1 MITVYLYVFT
11 MKLLSAQQIREWDQ
25 YTITNKPIPSID
37 LMEKAALACV
47 AWMHDKGIE
56 RCITKVFCGKGN
68 NGGDGLAIAR
78 LLIQKGYP
86 LTVYVLESGKKGT
99 VDFESNLQLLKE
111 CIADIHFIESS
122 NDFPFIEETEWVI
135 DALFGSGLNRPLNAL
150 SADLVQFINQSG
162 SKIISIDIPGGMGID
177 FSCKNKSVIR
187 ANHTVT
193 FQSLKRCFLMTENAD
208 YFGEIS
214 VLDIGLDS
222 RFLESIET
230 LFTFIS
236 GPLVHSIIQPR
247 SPFSHKGN
255 HGHALLLAG
264 NKGKMGAAV
273 IAAKACLRSGVGML
287 TVNVPFAFSSIMHG
301 SIAEAILIARE
312 ENIQFL
318 NIYRSIGIGPGFGI
332 DTDAE
337 KILRSILT
345 GYSAPMVIDAD
356 AITLL
361 SLHKDW
367 LTSVPKGSI
376 LSPHPKEFDRLF
388 GTCENEYERA
398 DKAMALSKKY
408 PFIII
413 LKGYFS
419 LIAADGCGW
428 YNLTGNA
435 GLAKGGSGDV
445 LTGMLTALLAQNYS
459 PLHAAMIG
467 VYLHGL
473 AADIA
478 VEEQSMESLLATD
491 IIEMIG
497 KAFRKVL

>member
-1 MITVYLYVFT
+1 

-25 YTITNKPIPSID
+25 YTIANKPIPSIN
-37 LMEKAALACV
+37 LMEKAALACMT
-47 AWMHDKGIE
+47 WMNDKGIE
-56 RCITKVFCGKGN
+56 RCISKIFCGKGN

-78 LLIQKGYP
+78 LLIQKGHSPTIYI
-86 LTVYVLESGKKGT
+86 LESENKGT
-99 VDFESNLQLLKE
+99 VDFEANLQFLTE
-111 CIADIHFIESS
+111 YTDDIHFIKSVD
-122 NDFPFIEETEWVI
+122 DFPFIEDTEWVI
-135 DALFGSGLNRPLNAL
+135 DALFGSGLNRPLQAV
-150 SADLVQFINQSG
+150 SAELVQHINQSG

-193 FQSLKRCFLMTENAD
+193 FQNLKRCFLIAENAD
-208 YFGEIS
+208 FFGKIS
-214 VLDIGLDS
+214 VLDIEPDN
-222 RFLESIET
+222 RFLETVET
-230 LFTFIS
+230 LFTCIS
-236 GPLVHSIIQPR
+236 GPLVHSMLQPR
-247 SPFSHKGN
+247 KPFSHKGN

-273 IAAKACLRSGVGML
+273 IAAKACLRSGAGML
-287 TVNVPFAFSSIMHG
+287 TVNVPFAFSSIIHG
-301 SIAEAILIARE
+301 SIPEAILIARE

-318 NIYRSIGIGPGFGI
+318 NVYKSIGIGPGFGM
-332 DTDAE
+332 DGDSE
-337 KILRSILT
+337 RILALILS
-345 GYSAPMVIDAD
+345 GFSAPMVIDAD
-356 AITLL
+356 AITIL

-367 LTSVPKGSI
+367 LTSVPRGSI

-388 GTCENEYERA
+388 GSCENDYERA

-413 LKGYFS
+413 LKGHHS
-419 LIAADGCGW
+419 LIAADGRGW

-445 LTGMLTALLAQNYS
+445 LTGMLTALLAQQYS
-459 PLHAAMIG
+459 PLHAALIG

-478 VEEQSMESLLATD
+478 IEEQSMESLLATD

-497 KAFRKVL
+497 KAFRKVLHDTVDSIAV

>member
-1 MITVYLYVFT
+1 M
-11 MKLLSAQQIREWDQ
+11 
-25 YTITNKPIPSID
+25 
-37 LMEKAALACV
+37 
-47 AWMHDKGIE
+47 
-56 RCITKVFCGKGN
+56 
-68 NGGDGLAIAR
+68 
-78 LLIQKGYP
+78 
-86 LTVYVLESGKKGT
+86 
-99 VDFESNLQLLKE
+99 
-111 CIADIHFIESS
+111 
-122 NDFPFIEETEWVI
+122 
-135 DALFGSGLNRPLNAL
+135 NAL

-162 SKIISIDIPGGMGID
+162 SKIISIVIPGGMGID
-177 FSCKNKSVIR
+177 FSCKNKSVIS

-214 VLDIGLDS
+214 VLDIGLYS

-413 LKGYFS
+413 LKGHFS

>member
-1 MITVYLYVFT
+1 
-11 MKLLSAQQIREWDQ
+11 
-25 YTITNKPIPSID
+25 
-37 LMEKAALACV
+37 
-47 AWMHDKGIE
+47 
-56 RCITKVFCGKGN
+56 
-68 NGGDGLAIAR
+68 
-78 LLIQKGYP
+78 
-86 LTVYVLESGKKGT
+86 
-99 VDFESNLQLLKE
+99 
-111 CIADIHFIESS
+111 
-122 NDFPFIEETEWVI
+122 
-135 DALFGSGLNRPLNAL
+135 
-150 SADLVQFINQSG
+150 
-162 SKIISIDIPGGMGID
+162 
-177 FSCKNKSVIR
+177 
-187 ANHTVT
+187 
-193 FQSLKRCFLMTENAD
+193 
-208 YFGEIS
+208 
-214 VLDIGLDS
+214 
-222 RFLESIET
+222 
-230 LFTFIS
+230 
-236 GPLVHSIIQPR
+236 
-247 SPFSHKGN
+247 
-255 HGHALLLAG
+255 
-264 NKGKMGAAV
+264 MGAAV

-413 LKGYFS
+413 LKGHFS